1 MPLAA
6 TVAMAVCLL
15 VAMLLDMTTH
25 NITVSFRPATSL
37 APPDKL
43 VWVFVSEQSNRSSDL
58 LPSPAVEGM
67 KLS

>member
-1 MPLAA
+1 M
-6 TVAMAVCLL
+6 TVCLL

-25 NITVSFRPATSL
+25 DITVSFRPAASL
-37 APPDKL
+37 APPDEL
-43 VWVFVSEQSNRSSDL
+43 VWVLVSEQSNSSSDL